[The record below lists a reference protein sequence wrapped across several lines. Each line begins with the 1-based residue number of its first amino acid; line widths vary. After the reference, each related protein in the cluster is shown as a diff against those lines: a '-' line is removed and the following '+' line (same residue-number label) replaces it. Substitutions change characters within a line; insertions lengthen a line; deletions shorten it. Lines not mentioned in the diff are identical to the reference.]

1 MSMSWSTER
10 ERLQE
15 AMIRALRNHWVL
27 FLIEGIVLLV
37 LGVLAVAIPP
47 LATLTFT
54 IFLGWLF
61 LISGGIG
68 LITTFRARGVPGFW
82 WSFASAVLSVV
93 VGVLMLL
100 WPVSGAISLTLVL
113 ATFFILDGFALIM
126 YALAHREQLTGQWGW
141 LLANGVIDLVLAA
154 LIIVGF
160 PSSAA
165 WAGGLLVGIDLIFG
179 GTSLIIVALYARMD
193 AQSTAQDAA
202 AHGTTRAALSR

>member
-68 LITTFRARGVPGFW
+68 LFTPFRARGVPGFW
-82 WSFASAVLSVV
+82 WSFASAVLFGRRVQNSSSRSARKRCCC
-93 VGVLMLL
+93 GSCQRIG
-100 WPVSGAISLTLVL
+100 PSFSPRQRIPEAKK
-113 ATFFILDGFALIM
+113 FA
-126 YALAHREQLTGQWGW
+126 
-141 LLANGVIDLVLAA
+141 
-154 LIIVGF
+154 
-160 PSSAA
+160 SA
-165 WAGGLLVGIDLIFG
+165 
-179 GTSLIIVALYARMD
+179 
-193 AQSTAQDAA
+193 
-202 AHGTTRAALSR
+202 

>member
-1 MSMSWSTER
+1 MSTNWSIER

-15 AMIRALRNHWVL
+15 AMTNAVRNHWVL

-82 WSFASAVLSVV
+82 WSLASALLSVV

-113 ATFFILDGFALIM
+113 ATFFILDGVTLIM
-126 YALAHREQLTGQWGW
+126 YALAHREQLTRQWGW

-165 WAGGLLVGIDLIFG
+165 WAVGLLVGIDLIFG
-179 GTSLIIVALYARMD
+179 GTSLIMVALYARTR
-193 AQSTAQDAA
+193 AQSTAQDAT
-202 AHGTTRAALSR
+202 AHGTPRAVLSR